1 MIKCLL
7 EEYRQLYTL
16 VAYRLNALDQRI
28 PITTA
33 ILSTV
38 LVSVIALPPLLQGV
52 LLVGLPP
59 LLQGVL
65 LVGLPPSL
73 VWLVRTTAN
82 HARSLEDALRRIDQ
96 IEREVNA
103 EVGRPA
109 LVFQSSHPSRGV
121 QVGGRTGEETV
132 QAVLVAATVLLCGC
146 VLILSILT
154 ANPTEY
160 LLAYCVFAC
169 LAAFG
174 FIATHRQL
182 RTYRYEPRST
192 ENQIESK

>member
-1 MIKCLL
+1 MNAVDALL
-7 EEYRQLYTL
+7 EEYRQLYAL
-16 VAYRLNALDQRI
+16 IVYRLNALDQRI

-33 ILSTV
+33 ILTTV
-38 LVSVIALPPLLQGV
+38 LVTVIA
-52 LLVGLPP
+52 LPP

-96 IEREVNA
+96 IESEVNA
-103 EVGRPA
+103 EAGRPVM
-109 LVFQSSHPSRGV
+109 VFQSSHPSRGV
-121 QVGGRTGEETV
+121 QVGGRTGEATV
-132 QAVLVAATVLLCGC
+132 QAVLVAATMLLCGC
-146 VLILSILT
+146 VLILGMMVST
-154 ANPTEY
+154 PTEH

-182 RTYRYEPRST
+182 CAYRYEPRPHACR
-192 ENQIESK
+192 QESK